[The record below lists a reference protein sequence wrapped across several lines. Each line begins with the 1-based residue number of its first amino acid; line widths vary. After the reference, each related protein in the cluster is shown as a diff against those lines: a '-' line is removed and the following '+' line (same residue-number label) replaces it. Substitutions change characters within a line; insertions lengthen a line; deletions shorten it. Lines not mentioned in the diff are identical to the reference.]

1 MTEPNMKPVQV
12 LLVEDDAIDR
22 ETIQRAFANRK
33 IANTLHTANDG
44 IEAMEI
50 LKSGRVVEPVIILL
64 DINMP
69 RMNGLEFLQEMRQDP
84 EHARHVV
91 FVLTTSS
98 DQSDIYEAYNLNVAG
113 YMLKS
118 NVGTGFFEAVQ
129 LIEHYWRV
137 VEMPQ

>member
-1 MTEPNMKPVQV
+1 MPELKTKPAQL

-22 ETIQRAFANRK
+22 ETIQRAFSKLK
-33 IANTLHTANDG
+33 IANDLHIAHDG
-44 IEAMEI
+44 IQALEMLRDDKIPQPI
-50 LKSGRVVEPVIILL
+50 LILL

-69 RMNGLEFLQEMRQDP
+69 RMNGLEFLQELRDDP
-84 EHARHVV
+84 KLSRSVV

-98 DQSDIYEAYNLNVAG
+98 DQSDIFQAYDLNVAG

-118 NVGTGFFEAVQ
+118 NVGKGFFEVID

-137 VEMPQ
+137 VELPG